1 MSGAAATLP
10 RNDKFSSRFT
20 LHTSLKKTYRPNV
33 LSPYRLKNKLSSR
46 FTLHSSLKK
55 RAAFT
60 LAEVLITLGII
71 GVVAAMTI
79 PTLVGNYKKS
89 VVENILKQAVSII
102 NQAIILSAV
111 DNGTPDIWGITN
123 GQKTTFA
130 QYIQPYMDI
139 GIVCEEKNI
148 DDPKDICNNSVYGS
162 TGAKKGSF
170 TNKYILKNGIGLSYS
185 GASTINPGQR
195 RGLFNVY
202 LDNGKNKYVY
212 GKNVFPLNLIVHD
225 NQKYLVTGTMDYVQ
239 DFSFCSYSKTKLY
252 DLCSNGQS
260 GSSGFSA
267 SIACTALIECNGWRI
282 PDDYPVRF

>member
-1 MSGAAATLP
+1 MTNKRQEGKKAGRQAIICAQSP
-10 RNDKFSSRFT
+10 RKNKSHP
-20 LHTSLKKTYRPNV
+20 LLGKCNLLKRTYRPNV
-33 LSPYRLKNKLSSR
+33 LTSYRLKKC
-46 FTLHSSLKK
+46 
-55 RAAFT
+55 AFT

-79 PTLVGNYKKS
+79 PTLVANYKKS
-89 VVENILKQAVSII
+89 VVENKLKQAVSII

-162 TGAKKGSF
+162 TGAKKSF
-170 TNKYILKNGIGLSYS
+170 TNKYILKNGIGLSYN
-185 GASTINPGQR
+185 GAPTLTQGQR
-195 RGLFNVY
+195 RGLFIVY
-202 LDNGKNKYVY
+202 LDNGKNKYIY

-260 GSSGFSA
+260 GSSGFSVG
-267 SIACTALIECNGWRI
+267 IACTALVECNGWKI
-282 PDDYPVRF
+282 PDDYPVRL

>member
-20 LHTSLKKTYRPNV
+20 LHSSLKKTYRPNV

-89 VVENILKQAVSII
+89 VVENKLKQAVSII

-202 LDNGKNKYVY
+202 LDNGKINMYM
-212 GKNVFPLNLIVHD
+212 GKMFFLLI
-225 NQKYLVTGTMDYVQ
+225 
-239 DFSFCSYSKTKLY
+239 
-252 DLCSNGQS
+252 
-260 GSSGFSA
+260 
-267 SIACTALIECNGWRI
+267 
-282 PDDYPVRF
+282 